1 LLSQLVGSRLLGWCL
16 PCAVILVE
24 PAGSEITAPGIAWW
38 YVVVTA
44 ATVGH
49 GDLFPVS
56 AAGHMVGTSVVVGGT
71 VALTLLFGARGATLS
86 YVGPSGIDAAEMV
99 TSRCADSSVAS
110 RVLSIR
116 AVISTSG
123 R

>member
-1 LLSQLVGSRLLGWCL
+1 MTLVQS
-16 PCAVILVE
+16 
-24 PAGSEITAPGIAWW
+24 AGSEITAPGIAWW

-44 ATVGH
+44 ATVGQ

-56 AAGHMVGTSVVVGGT
+56 AAGHMVGTCSSSAGSSRWHCCSVPE
-71 VALTLLFGARGATLS
+71 GAMLN
-86 YVGPSGIDAAEMV
+86 YVGPSGIDAAELV
-99 TSRCADSSVAS
+99 TSRRADSSVAS